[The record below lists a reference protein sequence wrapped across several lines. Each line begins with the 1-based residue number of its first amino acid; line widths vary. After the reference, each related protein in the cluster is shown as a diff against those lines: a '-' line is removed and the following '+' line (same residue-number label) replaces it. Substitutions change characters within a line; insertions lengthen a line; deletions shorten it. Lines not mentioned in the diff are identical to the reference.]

1 MPSIIGRGGAT
12 INDLEKTLGVHIDVE
27 SKDETSFVKGE
38 WFEMS
43 ESGNNLILEV
53 DASKTG
59 MSADIYVK
67 DKLVTSSY
75 VGKNGK
81 IIISKKS
88 DSGKRIMKAAMSKHD
103 LRIVI

>member
-1 MPSIIGRGGAT
+1 
-12 INDLEKTLGVHIDVE
+12 
-27 SKDETSFVKGE
+27 
-38 WFEMS
+38 MS

-53 DASKTG
+53 DTSKTG

-88 DSGKRIMKAAMSKHD
+88 DSGKRIMKAAMSKQD
-103 LRIVI
+103 LRIVIWN

>member
-1 MPSIIGRGGAT
+1 
-12 INDLEKTLGVHIDVE
+12 
-27 SKDETSFVKGE
+27 
-38 WFEMS
+38 MS